1 MERAQ
6 QTRKNLAVLD
16 GKAVYKVPVKGKM
29 TISNVVSTCKNAG
42 MSAACKGFSS
52 Q

>member
-16 GKAVYKVPVKGKM
+16 GKAVYKVPVKGQDDY
-29 TISNVVSTCKNAG
+29 IECRKNAG
-42 MSAACKGFSS
+42 TSAACKGFSS